1 MHTLIYQHHKPSE
14 LMLCNLNSCAASA
27 RTSEETS
34 DCRWLASCVVL
45 LVWDNWSTEVT
56 DKIAAAPSL
65 RVSHRSSI
73 MWRTPVYTPGD
84 GFSIDHAIKG

>member
-45 LVWDNWSTEVT
+45 LV
-56 DKIAAAPSL
+56 
-65 RVSHRSSI
+65 
-73 MWRTPVYTPGD
+73 VYRGYRQNSRRALAE
-84 GFSIDHAIKG
+84 GFPQEQHHVEDACLHTR